1 MTQGWQHGWQQ
12 GPEED
17 PAEGLDPTGPN
28 EWLDALLK
36 ERPALAAL
44 SSEDRNAIAAWF
56 DRALLAGHDYGW
68 DRCICGHPKEQVNDF
83 DEAMAKDD

>member
-17 PAEGLDPTGPN
+17 PA
-28 EWLDALLK
+28 LLK
-36 ERPALAAL
+36 ERPALANL

-68 DRCICGHPKEQVNDF
+68 DRCICGHPKEQPDDNPF
-83 DEAMAKDD
+83 YEAMAKDD